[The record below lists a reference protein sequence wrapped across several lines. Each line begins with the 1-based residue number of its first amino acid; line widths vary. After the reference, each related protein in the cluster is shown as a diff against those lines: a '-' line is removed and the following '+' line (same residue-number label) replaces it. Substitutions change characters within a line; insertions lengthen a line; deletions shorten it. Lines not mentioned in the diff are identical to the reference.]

1 MSKST
6 DAPTKR
12 ASSHKKM
19 EQLEKTVIELKLNQK
34 ENDFVVKNL
43 KAEIRLLR
51 DTLCKIRNTAKDALN
66 TEDIM
71 FQALNRNI
79 ENRNHLKHDGEEI
92 YYPGEEKKTRM

>member
-6 DAPTKR
+6 DASTKR

-19 EQLEKTVIELKLNQK
+19 DKLEKTVIELKLKQK

-51 DTLCKIRNTAKDALN
+51 DTLCNIRNT
-66 TEDIM
+66 
-71 FQALNRNI
+71 
-79 ENRNHLKHDGEEI
+79 
-92 YYPGEEKKTRM
+92 P